1 MIKTSTWL
9 ALLAIL
15 AVVASSVRAT
25 TTARARMRDATPP
38 RRDAEDQPD
47 LHHDEPQSYQ
57 ALLDE
62 SLALTFPASDP
73 ISPSAAMRCGDEIDT
88 PADERDWRLQP
99 GSATSANA

>member
-1 MIKTSTWL
+1 
-9 ALLAIL
+9 
-15 AVVASSVRAT
+15 
-25 TTARARMRDATPP
+25 MRDAAPP
-38 RRDAEDQPD
+38 RRDAEDHPA

-88 PADERDWRLQP
+88 PADVRDWRLQP
-99 GSATSANA
+99 GSAASANA